1 MKSQGS
7 IVSAER
13 LGSPSVAFF
22 FLLIS
27 SFSFSFSFLR
37 RRDCLPLPATT
48 SNEFVTEFFFHPVFE
63 LRLSLFVFCF
73 HFRRHLLSDSGFIE
87 SYRILLGFTGF
98 YWVLLSL
105 TRFY

>member
-22 FLLIS
+22 FCLFLLFLFLFLFYDDAIVFLFRPPPRTS
-27 SFSFSFSFLR
+27 S
-37 RRDCLPLPATT
+37 LP
-48 SNEFVTEFFFHPVFE
+48 SFFFHPVFE
-63 LRLSLFVFCF
+63 FRLSLFVFCF

-98 YWVLLSL
+98 YWVLLGL

>member
-22 FLLIS
+22 FGLFLLLL
-27 SFSFSFSFLR
+27 FLFLFLR

-48 SNEFVTEFFFHPVFE
+48 SNEFVTEFFFSPRFRVSFE
-63 LRLSLFVFCF
+63 SFRFLFSF
-73 HFRRHLLSDSGFIE
+73 S
-87 SYRILLGFTGF
+87 
-98 YWVLLSL
+98 
-105 TRFY
+105 